1 MRNGL
6 FSRLKQYL
14 KSYVDEINAHT
25 IGDKRVE
32 ELQVMIDE
40 IELFLRTDS
49 VEQVEQDIQKAER
62 IQISEDLADE
72 ILNSKHCIGGNCE
85 D

>member
-1 MRNGL
+1 MRNEL
-6 FSRLKQYL
+6 FNRIKYYL
-14 KSYVDEINAHT
+14 KAYVNEINAHT
-25 IGDKRVE
+25 IGDERVE

-49 VEQVEQDIQKAER
+49 VEQVEQTIKKAER

-72 ILNSKHCIGGNCE
+72 ILNSKYCVGGSCE

>member
-1 MRNGL
+1 MRNEL

-14 KSYVDEINAHT
+14 IAYADEINKHSL
-25 IGDKRVE
+25 GDERVE

>member
-1 MRNGL
+1 MRNEL

>member
-1 MRNGL
+1 MRNEL
-6 FSRLKQYL
+6 FSRLKHYL
-14 KSYVDEINAHT
+14 KAYIDEINAHT
-25 IGDKRVE
+25 IGDERVE

-49 VEQVEQDIQKAER
+49 VEQVEQTIKKAER

-72 ILNSKHCIGGNCE
+72 ILNSKYCVGGSCE